1 MITKFGFQT
10 AHLIKHSIKQLASQ
24 ILDFF
29 NADKFT
35 VGIELRK
42 AFDAVDLTIL
52 LK

>member
-10 AHLIKHSIKQLASQ
+10 THLIKHSIKQLASQ

-29 NADKFT
+29 NEDKFT